1 MTGWDGITYDFYW
14 KNLPNKADDFD
25 KFDIISTYM
34 HGFSDYE
41 GNVNSMT
48 ISQYTNDRR
57 LLKESIFHFNSM
69 QKLVSYKERNTTV
82 NYMYNGPLL
91 QSVSLDLDNNLK
103 FSKLFSW

>member
-1 MTGWDGITYDFYW
+1 MI
-14 KNLPNKADDFD
+14 FD

-91 QSVSLDLDNNLK
+91 QSVSLDLDNNLNSVSC
-103 FSKLFSW
+103 FLVIIMCIMEVNCCKLEQNMVQ